1 MNTNTSPANLT
12 PNTITQAPEGYMQDH
27 KGHLIPVSQIKEID
41 LIRDDLV
48 KRLVDEALAT
58 QKVLK
63 NFKLN
68 AFSEIADFIEMSADR
83 YDVQVG
89 GKKGNATFYSFDGKY
104 KIQRAVNEN
113 MAFDEG
119 ILAAKALIQ
128 ECLDDWTQDAN
139 GNLKA
144 LVSRAFEVDKE
155 GNLSTNRILG
165 LRRVKIDDTRWQ
177 QAMDAISDSLQVI
190 DSKSYIRIYQRENN
204 GKYTPI
210 SMDLASL

>member
-1 MNTNTSPANLT
+1 MNTNTSTINLT
-12 PNTITQAPEGYMQDH
+12 SNTETQVPNGYMQDH
-27 KGHLIPVSQIKEID
+27 KGHLIPASQIKEID

-190 DSKSYIRIYQRENN
+190 DSKSYIRIYQREDN

>member
-1 MNTNTSPANLT
+1 MNTNTSTINLT
-12 PNTITQAPEGYMQDH
+12 SNTETQVPNGYMQDH
-27 KGHLIPVSQIKEID
+27 KGHLIPASQIKEID

-119 ILAAKALIQ
+119 ILEAKALIQ

-190 DSKSYIRIYQRENN
+190 DSKSYIRLYQREDN

>member
-1 MNTNTSPANLT
+1 
-12 PNTITQAPEGYMQDH
+12 
-27 KGHLIPVSQIKEID
+27 
-41 LIRDDLV
+41 
-48 KRLVDEALAT
+48 
-58 QKVLK
+58 
-63 NFKLN
+63 
-68 AFSEIADFIEMSADR
+68 
-83 YDVQVG
+83 
-89 GKKGNATFYSFDGKY
+89 
-104 KIQRAVNEN
+104 

-190 DSKSYIRIYQRENN
+190 DSKSYIRLYQREDN